1 MARLIAVSAAL
12 LQVACAFRIAK
23 KREAGEAGRLQ
34 QYTPGPA
41 DWRTFQS
48 KPMAVRS
55 ITAHDPD
62 SIGWIRSWPKWDG
75 RVVNPTQ
82 MSGDAFWRKLCGNGD
97 TILGIRELFYQV
109 RPFRDNKN
117 PTKAEVDEWHRH
129 GINHLRKLV
138 GYNTSDRMVK
148 PDTCMFARAQWGEE
162 RKHSTKWDS
171 KYRSN
176 GQGSYGP
183 CGSNSGAHC
192 GSTFVPDARDQQAYL
207 PRGHPA
213 CTAGGGGAE
222 GVFSGPKS
230 DIPWS
235 VKFSRAVCNTIKAEG
250 FCGGHVGP
258 FFRREK
264 FGWAFWDAD
273 RGNSGSNAIMRGKW
287 TGRLMSNPHCER

>member
-1 MARLIAVSAAL
+1 
-12 LQVACAFRIAK
+12 
-23 KREAGEAGRLQ
+23 
-34 QYTPGPA
+34 
-41 DWRTFQS
+41 
-48 KPMAVRS
+48 MAVRS

-213 CTAGGGGAE
+213 CTAGGGAPRACSPVPSLTFPGRSSSRVLCATPSKRRASVVVMWALSFGARSSA
-222 GVFSGPKS
+222 GPSGMPTGGTQAAMPS
-230 DIPWS
+230 
-235 VKFSRAVCNTIKAEG
+235 
-250 FCGGHVGP
+250 CGG
-258 FFRREK
+258 
-264 FGWAFWDAD
+264 
-273 RGNSGSNAIMRGKW
+273 SGRVVS
-287 TGRLMSNPHCER
+287 